1 MSNNLILYNG
11 PTSPFGRKV
20 KIVSLVHDIDL
31 EEQIIN
37 VYEADF
43 LDKDNPLRKIPPLLV
58 DYLSIIDS
66 DNICLYFDSI
76 TKKNTLFPKE
86 KYWQIMSYTSV
97 ANGLM
102 ESILERFMEIS
113 RPDGEKSLNF
123 INKLETRAF
132 RSINWLENNLKNF
145 NDNIFTMDKI
155 AIACALEY
163 TAFRFTDKWQKKNK
177 NLSIWLEN
185 FKKNDFMKQ
194 TIPDLTLTPKPKL
207 S

>member
-20 KIVSLVHDIDL
+20 KIVSLVHEIDL
-31 EEQIIN
+31 EEKIIN

-43 LDKDNPLRKIPPLLV
+43 LDKNNPLRKIPTLLV
-58 DYLSIIDS
+58 DNLSIIDS

-163 TAFRFTDKWQKKNK
+163 TAFRFTDK
-177 NLSIWLEN
+177 
-185 FKKNDFMKQ
+185 
-194 TIPDLTLTPKPKL
+194 
-207 S
+207 